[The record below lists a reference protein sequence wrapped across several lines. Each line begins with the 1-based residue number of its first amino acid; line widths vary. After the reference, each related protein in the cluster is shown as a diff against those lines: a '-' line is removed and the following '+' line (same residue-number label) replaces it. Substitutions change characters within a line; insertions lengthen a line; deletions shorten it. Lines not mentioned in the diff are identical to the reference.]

1 MKLLLFD
8 IDGTLIHSN
17 GMGKKVLALA
27 LQEVFGTTGPID
39 SYNMGG
45 KTDTRIVTD
54 LLNAAAVPPQQIT
67 ARMPDLFSR
76 MVTHG
81 QTIFRPGNG
90 SAAPCPG
97 VVPLLQTLQKRLD
110 VMLGLVTG
118 NIEAMAP
125 LKIAAAGL
133 DPSLFRVGAYGSQHV
148 DRDHLPNI
156 AMQQATQL
164 TRLLFG
170 GHNTI
175 IIGDTPLDI
184 QCARAT
190 GAMAVAVA
198 TGRYSATT
206 LKQYHPDILLDNLAD
221 TPAVLQ
227 QLIG

>member
-17 GMGKKVLALA
+17 GAGKRVMALA

-54 LLNAAAVPPQQIT
+54 LLSAAAIPPAEII
-67 ARMPDLFSR
+67 AHMPDLFER
-76 MVTHG
+76 MVVHG
-81 QTIFRPGNG
+81 LTVFRQGNG

-97 VVPLLQTLQKRLD
+97 VVPLLQTLQGRYDML
-110 VMLGLVTG
+110 LGLVTG

-133 DPSLFRVGAYGSQHV
+133 DPTQFRVGAYGSHHI
-148 DRDHLPNI
+148 DRDHLPAI
-156 AMQQATQL
+156 AMQQATEL
-164 TRLLFG
+164 TNLVFA

-175 IIGDTPLDI
+175 VIGDTPLDI

-190 GAMAVAVA
+190 GATAVAVA

-221 TPAVLQ
+221 TTAVLQ
-227 QLIG
+227 QLVG